1 MDRITEE
8 IWIGNFSEAND
19 RAALQASGIRSILC
33 LDGCLSGKTA
43 QELNVDRVEVVP
55 LIDGSGNRP
64 EAFFFTGSCDFE
76 TNEIEA
82 FAGIGPLPCRP
93 EPIGSR
99 RLQISD
105 ARGSDQPRLCD
116 EKNHLEAKSGN
127 SSRASGSPR
136 FLTQPGR
143 CKILTKS

>member
-1 MDRITEE
+1 MDQITEE

-64 EAFFFTGSCDFE
+64 EVFLRAVAILRQMKSKHSPVLVHCHAGQSRSAAVVCKYLMQEEAVSLAYAMKRIASKRKVAIQVGLQEALDF
-76 TNEIEA
+76 
-82 FAGIGPLPCRP
+82 
-93 EPIGSR
+93 
-99 RLQISD
+99 
-105 ARGSDQPRLCD
+105 
-116 EKNHLEAKSGN
+116 
-127 SSRASGSPR
+127 
-136 FLTQPGR
+136 
-143 CKILTKS
+143 

>member
-1 MDRITEE
+1 MDQITEE

-64 EAFFFTGSCDFE
+64 EVFLRAVSLLKQMKSKHSPVLVHCHAGQSRSAAVVCKFFMQEEAVGIAYAMKRIASKRKVAIQVGLQEALDF
-76 TNEIEA
+76 
-82 FAGIGPLPCRP
+82 
-93 EPIGSR
+93 
-99 RLQISD
+99 
-105 ARGSDQPRLCD
+105 
-116 EKNHLEAKSGN
+116 
-127 SSRASGSPR
+127 
-136 FLTQPGR
+136 
-143 CKILTKS
+143 